1 MAWSPV
7 ALTSYSL
14 KEVFDSKIFHGRLT
28 EEEAYDLC
36 KRKLTNH
43 RRYGESGKPE
53 VYIWYLVEVDG
64 KLFGR
69 IDGYYRDSEVPF
81 ARHDEVQ
88 HAIHSYAGYS
98 WPPGYF
104 GSLVHFLVRGLH
116 FNHNLEFNLNL
127 IVERK
132 NPHPLSMLA
141 RVATLDNCNF
151 CCLRSL
157 MEKIDELRIP
167 PMEKEKLKKLV
178 RGFHL
183 ILVSKL
189 PNELCNCA

>member
-1 MAWSPV
+1 MAWFTPDE
-7 ALTSYSL
+7 SYQNPSKTL
-14 KEVFDSKIFHGRLT
+14 KEIFDSKIFHGRLT

-43 RRYGESGKPE
+43 QRYGESGKPE

-81 ARHDEVQ
+81 ARRDEVQ
-88 HAIHSYAGYS
+88 G
-98 WPPGYF
+98 WR
-104 GSLVHFLVRGLH
+104 FLYTSSSVKFVARGLH
-116 FNHNLEFNLNL
+116 FNSEFLL
-127 IVERK
+127 KPMDFVERK
-132 NPHPLSMLA
+132 NPHQLSELA
-141 RVATLDNCNF
+141 RVATLDNCNY

-178 RGFHL
+178 RGFYL

>member
-1 MAWSPV
+1 MAWFTPDE
-7 ALTSYSL
+7 SYQNPSKTL

-43 RRYGESGKPE
+43 QRYGESGKPE

-88 HAIHSYAGYS
+88 GWKWRVCSARPAFQPYLYS
-98 WPPGYF
+98 KYNGF
-104 GSLVHFLVRGLH
+104 CGKKNTMDF
-116 FNHNLEFNLNL
+116 
-127 IVERK
+127 VERK
-132 NPHPLSMLA
+132 IPHQLSELA